1 MQVALTI
8 PIIHI
13 GNLLTPEGEVS
24 NNFLPITSGGFLP
37 GDVSAR
43 IYPLALQMRGYTA
56 AVSRLILDQL
66 IIVNSLVGIWDEEN
80 RVDH

>member
-13 GNLLTPEGEVS
+13 GNLLSPGGEVS

-37 GDVSAR
+37 GEISAR
-43 IYPLALQMRGYTA
+43 IYPLALKMRGFTA
-56 AVSRLILDQL
+56 VVSRLVFDQL
-66 IIVNSLVGIWDEEN
+66 INC
-80 RVDH
+80 